1 MDHERVPYMSYLL
14 RLWLE
19 DDCEHEH
26 GGRMMCEW
34 RASLQDPHTQEMQVF
49 ADLEALFDF
58 LLAETA
64 RRTSGEDAR
73 QQEIGSANQPA
84 HIPDT

>member
-1 MDHERVPYMSYLL
+1 MDRERVPYVSYLL

-19 DDCEHEH
+19 D
-26 GGRMMCEW
+26 GREQRDAGLAKGDW

-49 ADLEALFDF
+49 TDLKALFDF

-64 RRTSGEDAR
+64 RMASGEDAR
-73 QQEIGSANQPA
+73 QQENGDANHPS
-84 HIPDT
+84 HVPGT

>member
-1 MDHERVPYMSYLL
+1 MDRDRFPYMSFLL

-19 DDCEHEH
+19 DDREHKH
-26 GGRMMCEW
+26 VIGTQGEW
-34 RASLQDPHTQEMQVF
+34 RASLQDPHTQETQVF
-49 ADLEALFDF
+49 TGLEALFDF

-64 RRTSGEDAR
+64 RRASGEGAR